1 MNLFAAEVPMHT
13 ASPTIRSNVV
23 TFPTRSF
30 PALPVR
36 RFGRPRQSSV
46 YRLGVWLFNRTSTI
60 KPRVTAALDA
70 IEARYVNWRLRRS
83 SKAVLHAFDDLIILN
98 ARSYPKQ
105 LDELVQEIAARKQHW
120 QLTTAHILNHR
131 RQGDAGPSVAPAN

>member
-1 MNLFAAEVPMHT
+1 MNLFAAEVPMQT

-30 PALPVR
+30 PALPAR

-46 YRLGVWLFNRTSTI
+46 YRLGVWLINRAISINGWVTTSFDT
-60 KPRVTAALDA
+60 
-70 IEARYVNWRLRRS
+70 IEARYVDWRLRRS

-98 ARSYPKQ
+98 ARAYPKQ

-120 QLTTAHILNHR
+120 QLTTAHICNHR
-131 RQGDAGPSVAPAN
+131 HQLDAAPSVAPAN